1 MSAAHR
7 SMGNAMVLL
16 QHPRDGR
23 ILPVRHQAAS
33 WRSTGPALLGLGIS
47 PADAELLTTGWSV
60 VRTADTD
67 VLRPCA
73 LRP

>member
-7 SMGNAMVLL
+7 SIGSATVVLPL
-16 QHPRDGR
+16 PGDGR
-23 ILPVRHQAAS
+23 IVPVRHQAAS
-33 WRSTGPALLGLGIS
+33 WRSAGPALLGLGIS

-60 VRTADTD
+60 VHTADID
-67 VLRPCA
+67 VLRCYA

>member
-1 MSAAHR
+1 MSAAQR
-7 SMGNAMVLL
+7 STGNAMVVL
-16 QHPRDGR
+16 QLPGDGR
-23 ILPVRHQAAS
+23 IVPVRHQAAS
-33 WRSTGPALLGLGIS
+33 WRSAVPALLGLGIS
-47 PADAELLTTGWSV
+47 PADTELLTTGWSV